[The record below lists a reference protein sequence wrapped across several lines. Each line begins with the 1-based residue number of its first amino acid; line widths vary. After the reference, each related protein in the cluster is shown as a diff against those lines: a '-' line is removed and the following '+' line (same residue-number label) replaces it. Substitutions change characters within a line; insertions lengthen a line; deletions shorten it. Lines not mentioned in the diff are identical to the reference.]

1 MRDLGAGGPHAGARP
16 LHLVHGRAERLILG
30 GLHGRKSAGVGRG
43 DGLGGGGL
51 RFGITHACLW
61 ERLARKRTRRGHLLG
76 ILARKHG
83 KGVALQCTRRLLPL
97 LLLPLL
103 LLALLLLPLLLRPLR
118 LLLLLLRLSLL
129 L

>member
-1 MRDLGAGGPHAGARP
+1 M
-16 LHLVHGRAERLILG
+16 HLVHGRTERLILG
-30 GLHGRKSAGVGRG
+30 GLHDWKSAGVGRG
-43 DGLGGGGL
+43 AGLGGGGL
-51 RFGITHACLW
+51 RFGIMHACLW
-61 ERLARKRTRRGHLLG
+61 ERLARKRTRHGHLLG
-76 ILARKHG
+76 IRARKHG

-103 LLALLLLPLLLRPLR
+103 LLSLLLLSL